1 MAKSKAPAAPAAK
14 NGGAGQDSGENGDKN
29 GITDGDDKPIRNLY
43 LVDGSGYLFRAYH
56 ALPPM
61 NRPDGTPI
69 NAVYGFCRMLVAD
82 LLDKPEVDHVA
93 MILDSSE
100 VTFRNK
106 IYDKYKANRPP
117 PPEDLIPQF
126 PLIREAARAFNLT
139 VCELDGYEADDLIAT
154 YARLAV
160 EAGATCTIV
169 SSDKDLM
176 QLIRPGVE
184 MMDPIKKIKL
194 GPEAVM
200 EKFGV
205 TPDKV
210 VDVQALIGDS
220 VDNVPGVPG
229 IGPTAAAASINKFG
243 SLDNLL
249 EAVKDPEKFAASFK
263 ADADAAESTVLKL
276 LGRPC
281 KLAPTSKDLGAI
293 LFDELKIPGAQRDK
307 KGNWD
312 IGNDALRGLSAAHK
326 VIPLIIE
333 CREKARAASAAAGW
347 AEKIDKNRE
356 LAKTSREL
364 VELRDDVPVPASP
377 DSFDKKKPDPNI
389 LLPWLKRQDFKSLL
403 TRFTGE
409 LGEATAPVEPTPSAP
424 RPAPPATP
432 PKPAPAAQVKTNQPF
447 TPTDYELIQDETALD
462 AWVAEATRA
471 GTVAFDCETDALDA
485 NNAKLVGVSMALLEG
500 PWGNVNSVR
509 RRAAYLPLGHREPAG
524 EAQGALDLAGSGTA
538 NAGEGKLLAGQIPL
552 KTAVAK
558 LKPLLEDAS
567 VLKVG
572 QNIKYDMCIFR
583 GLGVEIG
590 PVDDTM
596 LLSFV
601 LDAGK
606 HDHGMD
612 DLAKLYLGQD
622 TIKFSDVAG
631 SGAKQVG
638 FDRVPI
644 DKARDYAAEDAD
656 VTMQLWAQFKPRLAQ
671 EQMVGVYETIERPLI
686 PVLLGMEQA
695 GIKIDARRLKALSSD
710 FEKRMLELEQELHK
724 LAGRP
729 FNVGSPKQLGEIL
742 FDEQKLPGGRRNK
755 NGSWATDVSILED
768 LAAQG
773 HALPVKIMEHR
784 QISKLKG
791 TYTDALV
798 RELDAKTG
806 RVHTSYQMTGAATGR
821 LASTDP
827 NLQNIPVRTEEGR
840 KIRQAFIAEA
850 GHKLLSADYS
860 QIELRLLAHVA
871 DIASLK
877 EAFARGDDIHAIT
890 ASEMFGVP
898 VKGMDPLVRR
908 RAKAINFGIIYGISA
923 FGLANQLGIGQQEAR
938 EYIAKYFQRYPGIR
952 DYMET
957 TKAYARKNGYVKTPF
972 GRKIHLKYIADKSQ
986 GMRAFAERA
995 AINAPLQGGAADIIK
1010 RAMIRLPPAL
1020 RAARLKSR
1028 MLLQV
1033 HDELLFEVP
1042 DKEIDKTK
1050 DVARKVMEGA
1060 ATLSVPL
1067 VVDTGV
1073 GDNWAA
1079 AH

>member
-1 MAKSKAPAAPAAK
+1 MAKSKAPAAPAAAPPPVGAK
-14 NGGAGQDSGENGDKN
+14 NGGKAAADGEH
-29 GITDGDDKPIRNLY
+29 KPIRNLY

-61 NRPDGTPI
+61 TRPDGTPI

-100 VTFRNK
+100 VTFRNQ

-126 PLIREAARAFNLT
+126 PLIREAAKAFNVT
-139 VCELDGYEADDLIAT
+139 VCERDGYEADDLIAT
-154 YARLAV
+154 YARMAV

-184 MMDPIKKIKL
+184 MMDPIKKSKL

-210 VDVQALIGDS
+210 IDVQALAGDS
-220 VDNVPGVPG
+220 TDNVPGVPG
-229 IGPTAAAASINKFG
+229 IGVKTAAQLINEYG
-243 SLDNLL
+243 DL
-249 EAVKDPEKFAASFK
+249 EA
-263 ADADAAESTVLKL
+263 L
-276 LGRPC
+276 L
-281 KLAPTSKDLGAI
+281 
-293 LFDELKIPGAQRDK
+293 
-307 KGNWD
+307 
-312 IGNDALRGLSAAHK
+312 
-326 VIPLIIE
+326 
-333 CREKARAASAAAGW
+333 ARAGEIKQPKRREALIANA
-347 AEKIDKNRE
+347 E
-356 LAKTSREL
+356 LARISRQL
-364 VELRDDVPVPASP
+364 VTLRDDVPAPADP
-377 DSFDKKKPDPNI
+377 DTFDKRKPDPNV
-389 LLPWLKRQDFKSLL
+389 LLPWLEQQGFKSLL
-403 TRFTGE
+403 ARYKGE
-409 LGEATAPVEPTPSAP
+409 LGEASEPV
-424 RPAPPATP
+424 APPAQPALP
-432 PKPAPAAQVKTNQPF
+432 PPAPSTPLTPRAPTQAPKQAKTNRPF
-447 TPTDYELIQDETALD
+447 TAADYELIQDEQALD
-462 AWVAEATRA
+462 EWIAEATRA

-485 NNAKLVGVSMALLEG
+485 NNAKLVGLSLALLEG
-500 PWGNVNSVR
+500 PWGNVNSQR

-524 EAQGALDLAGSGTA
+524 EAQGALDLAGTGKP
-538 NAGEGKLLAGQIPL
+538 NGGEGKLLPGQIPL
-552 KTAVAK
+552 DKAVAK
-558 LKPLLEDAS
+558 LKPMLEDPS

-572 QNIKYDMCIFR
+572 QNIKYDMGVFR
-583 GLGVEIG
+583 QHGVEVG

-601 LDAGK
+601 LDAGS
-606 HDHGMD
+606 HNHGMD
-612 DLAKLYLGQD
+612 ELAERYLD
-622 TIKFSDVAG
+622 RKTIKFSDVAG
-631 SGAKQVG
+631 SGAKQVS
-638 FDRVPI
+638 FDKVPI
-644 DKARDYAAEDAD
+644 DRARDYAAEDAD
-656 VTMQLWAQFKPRLAQ
+656 VTLQLWAQFKPRLAR
-671 EQMVGVYETIERPLI
+671 EHMVGVYETIERPLI

-695 GIKIDARRLKALSSD
+695 GIKVDAPQLRALSSA

-784 QISKLKG
+784 QIAKLKG

-798 RELDAKTG
+798 RELDPRTG

-840 KIRQAFIAEA
+840 KIRQAFIAEK

-923 FGLANQLGIGQQEAR
+923 FGLANQLGIGQPEAR
-938 EYIAKYFQRYPGIR
+938 EYIARYFLRYPGIR
-952 DYMET
+952 DYIEA
-957 TKAYARKNGYVKTPF
+957 TKAYARKHGYVKTPF
-972 GRKIHLKYIADKSQ
+972 GRKVHLKYINDKSQ

-1010 RAMIRLPPAL
+1010 KAMIRLPPAL
-1020 RAARLKSR
+1020 KAARLESQ

-1042 DKEIDKTK
+1042 DKEIDKTRE
-1050 DVARKVMEGA
+1050 VARKVMESA
-1060 ATLSVPL
+1060 AALSVPL
-1067 VVDTGV
+1067 VVETGV
-1073 GDNWAA
+1073 GDNWGA

>member
-1 MAKSKAPAAPAAK
+1 MAKPKEPAAPAAAKSAK
-14 NGGAGQDSGENGDKN
+14 NG
-29 GITDGDDKPIRNLY
+29 TDGDTKPLRNLY

-61 NRPDGTPI
+61 TRPDGTPI

-100 VTFRNK
+100 VTFRNQ

-117 PPEDLIPQF
+117 PPDDLIPQF
-126 PLIREAARAFNLT
+126 PLIREAAKAFNLT

-184 MMDPIKKIKL
+184 MMDPIKKTKI

-205 TPDKV
+205 APNKV
-210 VDVQALIGDS
+210 VEVQALAGDS
-220 VDNVPGVPG
+220 TDNVPGVPG
-229 IGPTAAAASINKFG
+229 IGVKTAAQLINEYG
-243 SLDNLL
+243 DLETLL
-249 EAVKDPEKFAASFK
+249 
-263 ADADAAESTVLKL
+263 
-276 LGRPC
+276 
-281 KLAPTSKDLGAI
+281 
-293 LFDELKIPGAQRDK
+293 
-307 KGNWD
+307 
-312 IGNDALRGLSAAHK
+312 
-326 VIPLIIE
+326 
-333 CREKARAASAAAGW
+333 ARAGEIKQPKRREALQQNA
-347 AEKIDKNRE
+347 E
-356 LAKTSREL
+356 LARISKKL
-364 VELRDDVPVPASP
+364 VQLRDDVPTPTEPEA
-377 DSFDKKKPDPNI
+377 FDKRKPDPNV
-389 LLPWLKRQDFKSLL
+389 LLPWLELQGFKSLL
-403 TRFTGE
+403 NRFTGE
-409 LGEATAPVEPTPSAP
+409 LGEATAPVAP
-424 RPAPPATP
+424 AAPPAP
-432 PKPAPAAQVKTNQPF
+432 AKKAEPVDSKPAPTAAPRSNQPF
-447 TPTDYELIQDETALD
+447 TAADYELIQDEKALD
-462 AWVAEATRA
+462 VWVAEATKA
-471 GTVAFDCETDALDA
+471 GVVAFDCETDALDS
-485 NNAKLVGVSMALLEG
+485 NNAGLVGISLALLEG
-500 PWGNVNSVR
+500 PWGNVNSTR
-509 RRAAYLPLGHREPAG
+509 RRAAYLPLGHRTPGG
-524 EAQGALDLAGSGTA
+524 EAQGALDLGGPGDNKDDA
-538 NAGEGKLLAGQIPL
+538 GKLLPGQLPL
-552 KTAVAK
+552 KTAIAK
-558 LKPLLEDAS
+558 LKPLLEDPAGQ
-567 VLKVG
+567 KVG
-572 QNIKYDMCIFR
+572 QNIKYDMCVLR
-583 GLGVEIG
+583 RHGVEIG

-606 HDHGMD
+606 HNHGMD
-612 DLAKLYLGQD
+612 DLAKLYLGQE
-622 TIKFSDVAG
+622 TIKFSDVTG

-638 FDRVPI
+638 FDKVPI

-656 VTMQLWAQFKPRLAQ
+656 VTLQLWARFKPRLAS
-671 EQMVGVYETIERPLI
+671 EHMVGLYETIERPLI
-686 PVLLGMEQA
+686 PVLLGMETA
-695 GIKIDARRLKALSSD
+695 GIKIDAQKLRALSSD

-742 FDEQKLPGGRRNK
+742 FDEQKLPGGKRNK

-840 KIRQAFIAEA
+840 KIRQAFIAET

-871 DIASLK
+871 DIVSLK

-923 FGLANQLGIGQQEAR
+923 FGLANQLGIGQPEAR
-938 EYIAKYFQRYPGIR
+938 DYIAKYFLRYPGIR
-952 DYMET
+952 DYIEA
-957 TKAYARKNGYVKTPF
+957 TKVYARQHGYVKTPF
-972 GRKIHLKYIADKSQ
+972 GRKVHLKYINDKSQ

-1010 RAMIRLPPAL
+1010 RAMIRLPSAL
-1020 RAARLKSR
+1020 KTARLKSR

-1050 DVARKVMEGA
+1050 DVTRKVMEGA

>member
-14 NGGAGQDSGENGDKN
+14 NDSGKN
-29 GITDGDDKPIRNLY
+29 GSKTAPANGENKPIRNLY

-61 NRPDGTPI
+61 TRPDGVPI

-93 MILDSSE
+93 MILDAGS
-100 VTFRNK
+100 VTFRNQ

-117 PPEDLIPQF
+117 PPDDLIPQF
-126 PLIREAARAFNLT
+126 PLIREAAKAFNVT
-139 VCELDGYEADDLIAT
+139 VCESDGYEADDLIAT

-160 EAGATCTIV
+160 EAGATCTII

-184 MMDPIKKIKL
+184 MMDPIKKVKL

-210 VDVQALIGDS
+210 VDVQALAGDS
-220 VDNVPGVPG
+220 TDNVPGVPG
-229 IGPTAAAASINKFG
+229 IGVKTAAQLINEYG
-243 SLDNLL
+243 DLETLL
-249 EAVKDPEKFAASFK
+249 
-263 ADADAAESTVLKL
+263 
-276 LGRPC
+276 
-281 KLAPTSKDLGAI
+281 
-293 LFDELKIPGAQRDK
+293 
-307 KGNWD
+307 
-312 IGNDALRGLSAAHK
+312 
-326 VIPLIIE
+326 
-333 CREKARAASAAAGW
+333 ARAGEIKQPKRREALQQNA
-347 AEKIDKNRE
+347 E
-356 LAKTSREL
+356 LARISRKL
-364 VELRDDVPVPASP
+364 VELRHDVPTPAEP
-377 DSFDKKKPDPNI
+377 ESFDKRKPDPNV
-389 LLPWLKRQDFKSLL
+389 LLPWLELQGFKSLL
-403 TRFTGE
+403 QRFRGE
-409 LGEATAPVEPTPSAP
+409 LGEATDPV
-424 RPAPPATP
+424 
-432 PKPAPAAQVKTNQPF
+432 APAAPPVQPALPAPSPTAGLAPSQPGGAATARTNRPF
-447 TPTDYELIQDETALD
+447 TAADYELIQDERALD
-462 AWVAEATRA
+462 EWVAEATRA

-485 NNAKLVGVSMALLEG
+485 NNAKLVGVSLALLEG
-500 PWGNVNSVR
+500 PWGNVNSGR
-509 RRAAYLPLGHREPAG
+509 RRAAYLPLGHREPTG
-524 EAQGALDLAGSGTA
+524 EAQGALDLGGTGTA
-538 NAGEGKLLAGQIPL
+538 KGGEGKLLPNQIPL
-552 KTAVAK
+552 DTAIAK
-558 LKPLLEDAS
+558 LKPLLEDPS

-572 QNIKYDMCIFR
+572 QNIKYDMCVFR

-606 HDHGMD
+606 HNHGMD
-612 DLAKLYLGQD
+612 DLAKLYLGQE

-638 FDRVPI
+638 FDKVPI

-656 VTMQLWAQFKPRLAQ
+656 VTMQLWAQFKPRLAR
-671 EQMVGVYETIERPLI
+671 EHMVAMYETIERPLI

-695 GIKIDARRLKALSSD
+695 GIKIDAPRLRALSAE

-742 FDEQKLPGGRRNK
+742 FDEQNLPGGRRNK

-784 QISKLKG
+784 QIAKLKG

-840 KIRQAFIAEA
+840 KIRQAFIAEK

-871 DIASLK
+871 DLASLK

-938 EYIAKYFQRYPGIR
+938 EYIAKYFLRYPGIR
-952 DYMET
+952 DYIEA
-957 TKAYARKNGYVKTPF
+957 TKEYARKHGYVKTPF
-972 GRKIHLKYIADKSQ
+972 GRKVHLRFINDKSQ

-1020 RAARLKSR
+1020 KAAKLKSR

-1042 DKEIDKTK
+1042 DQEIDKTK

>member
-1 MAKSKAPAAPAAK
+1 MAKTKATVAAPAA
-14 NGGAGQDSGENGDKN
+14 NRNSPGTAAETAGDN
-29 GITDGDDKPIRNLY
+29 KPIRHLY

-61 NRPDGTPI
+61 TRPDGTPI

-82 LLDKPEVDHVA
+82 LLDKPEVDHIA
-93 MILDSSE
+93 MILDASE
-100 VTFRNK
+100 VTFRK
-106 IYDKYKANRPP
+106 EIYDKYKANRPP
-117 PPEDLIPQF
+117 PPDDLIPQF
-126 PLIREAARAFNLT
+126 PLIREAAKAFNVT
-139 VCELDGYEADDLIAT
+139 VCELDGFEADDLIAT
-154 YARLAV
+154 YARMAV

-184 MMDPIKKIKL
+184 MMDPIKKTKI
-194 GPEAVM
+194 GPQEVM

-205 TPDKV
+205 APDKV
-210 VDVQALIGDS
+210 VDVQALAGDS
-220 VDNVPGVPG
+220 TDNVPGVPG
-229 IGPTAAAASINKFG
+229 IGVKTAAQLITEYG
-243 SLDNLL
+243 DLETLL
-249 EAVKDPEKFAASFK
+249 
-263 ADADAAESTVLKL
+263 
-276 LGRPC
+276 
-281 KLAPTSKDLGAI
+281 
-293 LFDELKIPGAQRDK
+293 
-307 KGNWD
+307 
-312 IGNDALRGLSAAHK
+312 
-326 VIPLIIE
+326 
-333 CREKARAASAAAGW
+333 ARAGEIKQPKRREALQQNA
-347 AEKIDKNRE
+347 E
-356 LAKTSREL
+356 LARISRKL
-364 VELRDDVPVPASP
+364 VLLRDDAPAPADP
-377 DSFDKKKPDPNI
+377 DTFDKRKPDPNV
-389 LLPWLKRQDFKSLL
+389 LLPWLEQQGFKSLL
-403 TRFTGE
+403 QRYRGE
-409 LGEATAPVEPTPSAP
+409 LGEASDPVAPAAAPVQPALPAPTTP
-424 RPAPPATP
+424 RPAPAR
-432 PKPAPAAQVKTNQPF
+432 ARSNRPF
-447 TPTDYELIQDETALD
+447 TQADYELIQDEKALD
-462 AWVAEATRA
+462 EWVAESTKA
-471 GTVAFDCETDALDA
+471 GVVAFDCETDALDS
-485 NNAKLVGVSMALLEG
+485 NNAGLVGVSLALLEG
-500 PWGNVNSVR
+500 PWGNVDSSR
-509 RRAAYLPLGHREPAG
+509 RRAAYLPLRHRAPGG
-524 EAQGALDLAGSGTA
+524 EAQGSLDLGGNGSGQ
-538 NAGEGKLLAGQIPL
+538 GDGKVLPGQIPID
-552 KTAVAK
+552 AAIAR
-558 LKPLLEDAS
+558 LKPLLEDPS

-572 QNIKYDMCIFR
+572 QNIKYDMAVLRRYGI
-583 GLGVEIG
+583 EIG

-601 LDAGK
+601 LDAGS
-606 HDHGMD
+606 HNHGMD
-612 DLAKLYLGQD
+612 ELAERYLGQK

-631 SGAKQVG
+631 SGAKQVS

-644 DKARDYAAEDAD
+644 DRARDYAAEDAD
-656 VTMQLWAQFKPRLAQ
+656 VTMQLWAQFKPRLATDH
-671 EQMVGVYETIERPLI
+671 MVTVYETIERPLI
-686 PVLLGMEQA
+686 GVLLGMEQA
-695 GIKIDARRLKALSSD
+695 GIKVDAPQLRKLSAE
-710 FEKRMLELEQELHK
+710 FEKRMGELEREIHK
-724 LAGRP
+724 IAGRE

-784 QISKLKG
+784 QIAKLKG

-798 RELDAKTG
+798 RELDQKTG

-840 KIRQAFIAEA
+840 KIREAFIAEQ

-871 DIASLK
+871 DIKSLK

-923 FGLANQLGIGQQEAR
+923 FGLANQLGIGQPEAR
-938 EYIAKYFQRYPGIR
+938 EYIARYFQRYPGIR

-957 TKAYARKNGYVKTPF
+957 TKAYARKHGYVKTPF
-972 GRKIHLKYIADKSQ
+972 GRKVHLKFINDKSQ

-995 AINAPLQGGAADIIK
+995 SINAPLQGGAADIIK
-1010 RAMIRLPPAL
+1010 KAMIRLPGAL
-1020 RAARLKSR
+1020 ASAGLTGR

-1042 DKEIDKTK
+1042 VAEIDKTR
-1050 DVARKVMEGA
+1050 DVTRRVMEGA
-1060 ATLSVPL
+1060 ASLSVPL
-1067 VVDTGV
+1067 VVETGV

>member
-1 MAKSKAPAAPAAK
+1 MAKSKAAAAPAAAQNGKNNSTTAPAK
-14 NGGAGQDSGENGDKN
+14 NGGAPATAANGDN
-29 GITDGDDKPIRNLY
+29 KPIRNLY

-61 NRPDGTPI
+61 TRPDGTPI

-100 VTFRNK
+100 VTFRNQ

-117 PPEDLIPQF
+117 PPDDLIPQF
-126 PLIREAARAFNLT
+126 PLIREAAKAFNVT

-154 YARLAV
+154 YARLAL

-184 MMDPIKKIKL
+184 MMDPIKKTKL

-210 VDVQALIGDS
+210 VDVQALAGDS
-220 VDNVPGVPG
+220 TDNVPGVPG
-229 IGPTAAAASINKFG
+229 IGVKTAAQLINEYG
-243 SLDNLL
+243 DLETLL
-249 EAVKDPEKFAASFK
+249 QRAGEIKQPKRREALQVNA
-263 ADADAAESTVLKL
+263 
-276 LGRPC
+276 
-281 KLAPTSKDLGAI
+281 
-293 LFDELKIPGAQRDK
+293 
-307 KGNWD
+307 
-312 IGNDALRGLSAAHK
+312 
-326 VIPLIIE
+326 
-333 CREKARAASAAAGW
+333 
-347 AEKIDKNRE
+347 E
-356 LAKTSREL
+356 LARISKKL
-364 VELRDDVPVPASP
+364 VTLRDDAPAPADP
-377 DSFDKKKPDPNI
+377 DTFDKRKPDPNV
-389 LLPWLKRQDFKSLL
+389 LLPWLEQQGFKSLVS
-403 TRFTGE
+403 RFTSE
-409 LGEATAPVEPTPSAP
+409 LGEATQPV
-424 RPAPPATP
+424 
-432 PKPAPAAQVKTNQPF
+432 APAAPPVPKALPAPESAAAAAPAATRPKSNQPF
-447 TPTDYELIQDETALD
+447 TAADYELITDEAALD
-462 AWVAEATRA
+462 EWIAEATHA
-471 GTVAFDCETDALDA
+471 GVVAFDCETDALDA
-485 NNAKLVGVSMALLEG
+485 QNGGLVGVSLALLEG
-500 PWGNVNSVR
+500 PWGNVNSR
-509 RRAAYLPLGHREPAG
+509 KRRAAYLPLGHRTPGG
-524 EAQGALDLAGSGTA
+524 EAQGALDLAGDGGA
-538 NAGEGKLLAGQIPL
+538 KDGGALVPGQIPL
-552 KTAVAK
+552 KTAIAK
-558 LKPLLEDAS
+558 LKPLLEDPA

-572 QNIKYDMCIFR
+572 QNVKYDMCVFR
-583 GLGVEIG
+583 QVGVEVW

-596 LLSFV
+596 VISFV

-606 HDHGMD
+606 HNHGMD
-612 DLAKLYLGQD
+612 DLAKLYLGHD

-631 SGAKQVG
+631 SGAKQVSL
-638 FDRVPI
+638 DKVAI

-656 VTMQLWAQFKPRLAQ
+656 VTMQLWAQFKPRLAR
-671 EQMVGVYETIERPLI
+671 EHMVSVYETIERPLI
-686 PVLLGMEQA
+686 PVLLNMEQA
-695 GIKIDARRLKALSSD
+695 GIKVDAPQLRKLSSE
-710 FEKRMLELEQELHK
+710 FEKRMLELEQEIHK
-724 LAGRP
+724 VAGRP

-806 RVHTSYQMTGAATGR
+806 RIHTSYQMTGAATGR
-821 LASTDP
+821 LASTEP

-840 KIRQAFIAEA
+840 KIREAFIAEQ
-850 GHKLLSADYS
+850 GHKLMSADYS

-871 DIASLK
+871 DIGSLK
-877 EAFARGDDIHAIT
+877 DAFARGDDIHAIT

-923 FGLANQLGIGQQEAR
+923 FGLANQLGIGQPEAR
-938 EYIAKYFQRYPGIR
+938 EYIAKYFHRYPGIR
-952 DYMET
+952 DYVEQ
-957 TKAYARKNGYVKTPF
+957 TKAYARQHGYVKTPF
-972 GRKIHLKYIADKSQ
+972 GRKVHLRFINDKSQ

-1010 RAMIRLPPAL
+1010 KAMIRLPEAL
-1020 RAARLKSR
+1020 KAARLRAR

-1050 DVARKVMEGA
+1050 DVTRKVMESA

-1067 VVDTGV
+1067 VVETGV
-1073 GDNWAA
+1073 GDNWAQ

>member
-1 MAKSKAPAAPAAK
+1 MAKSKAPAAAAAK
-14 NGGAGQDSGENGDKN
+14 SGKIDKKT
-29 GITDGDDKPIRNLY
+29 GGDDKPIRHLY

-61 NRPDGTPI
+61 TRPDGTPI

-82 LLDKPEVDHVA
+82 LLDKPEVDHIA
-93 MILDSSE
+93 MILDAGE

-126 PLIREAARAFNLT
+126 PLIREAARAFNVT
-139 VCELDGYEADDLIAT
+139 VCEAPGYEADDLIAT
-154 YARLAV
+154 YARQALA
-160 EAGATCTIV
+160 AGATCTIV

-176 QLIRPGVE
+176 QLIRPGVD
-184 MMDPIKKIKL
+184 MMDPIKKTKL
-194 GPEAVM
+194 GPDAVR

-210 VDVQALIGDS
+210 VDVQALAGDS
-220 VDNVPGVPG
+220 TDNVPGVPG
-229 IGPTAAAASINKFG
+229 IGVKTAAQLINEYG
-243 SLDNLL
+243 DLETLL
-249 EAVKDPEKFAASFK
+249 KRAGEIKQPKRREALEQNA
-263 ADADAAESTVLKL
+263 
-276 LGRPC
+276 
-281 KLAPTSKDLGAI
+281 
-293 LFDELKIPGAQRDK
+293 
-307 KGNWD
+307 
-312 IGNDALRGLSAAHK
+312 
-326 VIPLIIE
+326 
-333 CREKARAASAAAGW
+333 
-347 AEKIDKNRE
+347 E
-356 LAKTSREL
+356 LARISRQL
-364 VELRDDVPVPASP
+364 VELKDDVPNLVDP
-377 DSFDKKKPDPNI
+377 DSFDKKKPDPNV
-389 LLPWLKRQDFKSLL
+389 LLPWLEQQGFKSLL
-403 TRFTGE
+403 ARFTGE
-409 LGEATAPVEPTPSAP
+409 LGEATNPVAPAASPAPATTPAAVEAKPAAAP
-424 RPAPPATP
+424 RP
-432 PKPAPAAQVKTNQPF
+432 KSNQPF
-447 TPTDYELIQDETALD
+447 TAADYELIQDEKALD
-462 AWVAEATRA
+462 EWIAEATRA
-471 GTVAFDCETDALDA
+471 GTIAFDCETGALDSR
-485 NNAKLVGVSMALLEG
+485 NAGLVGVSLALLEG
-500 PWGNVNSVR
+500 PWGNVNSTR
-509 RRAAYLPLGHREPAG
+509 RRAAYLPLGHRAPGG
-524 EAQGALDLAGSGTA
+524 EAQGALDLG
-538 NAGEGKLLAGQIPL
+538 GEGASKGGGELLPGQLPL
-552 KTAVAK
+552 KAAIAK
-558 LKPLLEDAS
+558 LKPLLEDPA

-572 QNIKYDMCIFR
+572 QNIKYDMGVFR
-583 GLGVEIG
+583 GLGVEIA

-596 LLSFV
+596 LISFV

-606 HDHGMD
+606 HNHGMD
-612 DLAKLYLGQD
+612 ELAERYLGQT

-631 SGAKQVG
+631 SGAKQVS

-656 VTMQLWAQFKPRLAQ
+656 VTMQLWARFKPRLAG
-671 EQMVGVYETIERPLI
+671 EHMVGVYETIERPLI
-686 PVLLGMEQA
+686 PVLLAMEQA
-695 GIKIDARRLKALSSD
+695 GIKVDARLLNRLSAD
-710 FEKRMLELEQELHK
+710 FEKRLAELEREIHK
-724 LAGRP
+724 IAGRP

-755 NGSWATDVSILED
+755 NGTWATDVSILED

-784 QISKLKG
+784 QIAKLKG

-798 RELDAKTG
+798 RELDARTG
-806 RVHTSYQMTGAATGR
+806 RVHTSYHMTGAATGR

-840 KIRQAFIAEA
+840 KIREAFIAEK

-923 FGLANQLGIGQQEAR
+923 FGLAQQLGIGQPEAR
-938 EYIAKYFQRYPGIR
+938 DYIAKYFQRYPGIR

-957 TKAYARKNGYVKTPF
+957 TKELARKNGYVKTPF
-972 GRKIHLKYIADKSQ
+972 GRKIHLRFINDKSQ

-1010 RAMIRLPPAL
+1010 RAMIRLPAAL
-1020 RAARLKSR
+1020 QAAKLKSR

-1067 VVDTGV
+1067 VVETGV